1 MSRPRRLAEG
11 EDLWSNT
18 LRRIFNN
25 LRITQGTV
33 DVAWRIPVD
42 PGIPALAKRSSDSD
56 LEQSANTDIMVR
68 RQRSA

>member
-11 EDLWSNT
+11 EDLWSM
-18 LRRIFNN
+18 LP
-25 LRITQGTV
+25 GES
-33 DVAWRIPVD
+33 PVD